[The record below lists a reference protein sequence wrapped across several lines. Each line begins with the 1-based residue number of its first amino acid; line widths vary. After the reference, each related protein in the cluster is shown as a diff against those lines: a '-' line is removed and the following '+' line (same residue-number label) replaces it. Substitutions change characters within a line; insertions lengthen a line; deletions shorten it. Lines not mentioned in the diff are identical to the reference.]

1 MVQSVKDRYAALVAA
16 REIER
21 DPAQQAA
28 VAKLARLESRLCE
41 YRLARKSSSLG
52 WLFSSRQKS
61 APPVKG
67 LYIYGDVGR
76 GKTMLMDLFFETSAV
91 AHKRRVHFHEFMA
104 DVHAR
109 VHELRQKHKNG
120 NGHGNG
126 KDPIRLAAEA
136 IAAEAWLLCFDEF
149 QVTDIADAMILG
161 RLFTALFD
169 LGVVVVAT
177 SNVKPE
183 DLYTTGLNRDLFLPF
198 IALLEE
204 RMEVVRLEARTD
216 YRLEKLAEMRT
227 WYVPA
232 DAAAEAALDE
242 VWARL
247 ADEPTGIERLLSVK
261 GRVVRVPLAAP
272 GIARFSFHE
281 LCEEPLG
288 ASDYQAI
295 AEEFP
300 TLLIDRI
307 PVMEFRDRNAAKRFI
322 ILVDTLYDYAVHLI
336 ASAAAEPDALYRAES
351 GFEVLEFRRTASRL
365 MEMRSRSYLELPH
378 GPRDARLGGA
388 MTGIVET

>member
-1 MVQSVKDRYAALVAA
+1 
-16 REIER
+16 
-21 DPAQQAA
+21 
-28 VAKLARLESRLCE
+28 
-41 YRLARKSSSLG
+41 
-52 WLFSSRQKS
+52 
-61 APPVKG
+61 
-67 LYIYGDVGR
+67 
-76 GKTMLMDLFFETSAV
+76 
-91 AHKRRVHFHEFMA
+91 
-104 DVHAR
+104 
-109 VHELRQKHKNG
+109 
-120 NGHGNG
+120 
-126 KDPIRLAAEA
+126 
-136 IAAEAWLLCFDEF
+136 
-149 QVTDIADAMILG
+149 
-161 RLFTALFD
+161 
-169 LGVVVVAT
+169 
-177 SNVKPE
+177 
-183 DLYTTGLNRDLFLPF
+183 LPF
-198 IALLEE
+198 IGLLEQ

-247 ADEPTGIERLLSVK
+247 ADEPTGFERLLSVK

-336 ASAAAEPDALYRAES
+336 ASAAAEPDELYRAEL

-378 GPRDARLGGA
+378 GPRDARLSGA
-388 MTGIVET
+388 LTGIVET